1 MVKTEVRTEV
11 RLPEKATIFLIAI
24 ALLAAGI
31 LGWNILGPLVSL
43 IFIIIGGVVVTIII
57 LGLLSDLFY

>member
-11 RLPEKATIFLIAI
+11 KLPEKATIFLIAI

-43 IFIIIGGVVVTIII
+43 IFIIIGSIVIIIII
-57 LGLLSDLFY
+57 LGLFLELFY